1 LYSERFNEI
10 FIGSKQKEEKIL
22 EQEILM
28 KEKDSLIEKQD
39 AAQKEKDALLLAQD
53 AGQKEKDA
61 LIHKHHKFAHE
72 LMDEL
77 KKRNIQFTTQWPSE

>member
-1 LYSERFNEI
+1 M
-10 FIGSKQKEEKIL
+10 

-28 KEKDSLIEKQD
+28 KEKDALIEKQD
-39 AAQKEKDALLLAQD
+39 AEQKIKDASLL
-53 AGQKEKDA
+53 EKDA

>member
-1 LYSERFNEI
+1 VK
-10 FIGSKQKEEKIL
+10 KQDA
-22 EQEILM
+22 EQ
-28 KEKDSLIEKQD
+28 KEKDALIEKQD

-53 AGQKEKDA
+53 TAQKEKDA